1 LEVRRGGGIGQ
12 SVRLPAGEGGGGG
25 GAFLVG
31 IKREGGMKGLDEKEK
46 GRWNMGICARVE
58 EAVYIPS
65 AGALPQGGY
74 SSGG

>member
-1 LEVRRGGGIGQ
+1 MQ
-12 SVRLPAGEGGGGG
+12 SVRLPAGEGGGG
-25 GAFLVG
+25 AFEVG

>member
-1 LEVRRGGGIGQ
+1 
-12 SVRLPAGEGGGGG
+12 
-25 GAFLVG
+25 VG